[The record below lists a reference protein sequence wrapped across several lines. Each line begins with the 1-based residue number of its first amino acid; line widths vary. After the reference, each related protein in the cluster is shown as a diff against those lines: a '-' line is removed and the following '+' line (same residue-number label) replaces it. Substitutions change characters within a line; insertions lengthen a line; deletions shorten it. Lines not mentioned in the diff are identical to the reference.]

1 MQFLGGRV
9 NLVGDCQGGWLAVVY
24 AGLHPEHVNTL
35 TIGGAPIDTHA
46 GQSAVQEWTRL
57 LARRNQLA
65 FCRTP
70 VRVGCGVQRVKHQ
83 LTGFKL
89 LELGAALSGSSSTR
103 SSTTNWLAARSSST
117 GGR

>member
-9 NLVGDCQGGWLAVVY
+9 NLV
-24 AGLHPEHVNTL
+24 VNTL
-35 TIGGAPIDTHA
+35 TVGGAPTDTHA
-46 GQSAVQEWTRL
+46 DRSAVQEWTRL